1 MFANGKNDWMK
12 SAGSKFLAPGIVT
25 LAMAAATPSFGQTGL
40 SQSDFAQA
48 LRAIPR
54 VLQVGHSGL
63 PTIGRAARAEAST
76 IFPAAETASAEW
88 SRSRTGYRGIHRIAQ
103 SMPAAAPQGCP
114 APTEA
119 DGKPM
124 IGFKVE
130 FEFGSAQLKPVSLE
144 TLRNLGKALNE
155 DLTDQNRFEI
165 EGHTDAVGSL
175 SYNEQLSMARAEAV
189 KEFLIRDVGVAPE
202 RLAVSGKGFCELAD
216 PNHPYGAANRRVV
229 VLNQSS

>member
-25 LAMAAATPSFGQTGL
+25 LAMAVATPSFGQTGL

-54 VLQVGHSGL
+54 ILQVGHSGL
-63 PTIGRAARAEAST
+63 PTVGRAALAEASP
-76 IFPAAETASAEW
+76 IFPTAETTSAERSG
-88 SRSRTGYRGIHRIAQ
+88 SRIGYRGMHRIAQ
-103 SMPAAAPQGCP
+103 SKPTAASPACP

-124 IGFKVE
+124 IGFKVA
-130 FEFGSAQLKPVSLE
+130 FEFGSAQLKPESLE

-189 KEFLIRDVGVAPE
+189 KEFLIHDAGVAAE
-202 RLAVSGKGFCELAD
+202 RLAVSGKGLCELAD
-216 PNHPYGAANRRVV
+216 PDHPYGAANRRVV